1 LEIFFSH
8 ISLKL
13 CLHLVQQRFAKGC
26 PGCRTPFGAV
36 PISTIYGYDYPLS
49 NVSGEAEKQYSS
61 KHEKL
66 TDCTDYLVRSSRAFS
81 ENRLSDPYYCNPKS
95 LSFMP
100 MALRVAR
107 SPSPYREESPYTNKR
122 YELFERDLFKPVAP
136 VKKIEVKQ
144 APEPRN
150 KTISF
155 ESTTPW
161 NATGFYYTPRYPQSH
176 RGTAS
181 TYNAIGRRYP
191 VRRFVPSYVPFRYTR
206 R

>member
-1 LEIFFSH
+1 MSSSSSTTLRERMS
-8 ISLKL
+8 
-13 CLHLVQQRFAKGC
+13 R
-26 PGCRTPFGAV
+26 CRTPFGAV

-49 NVSGEAEKQYSS
+49 NVSCETEAEKHCSS

-81 ENRLSDPYYCNPKS
+81 ENRLSDPYYAPKS

-122 YELFERDLFKPVAP
+122 YEMFERDLFKPVAP
-136 VKKIEVKQ
+136 LKKVEVKQ

-176 RGTAS
+176 RGIAMRFR
-181 TYNAIGRRYP
+181 ALHRRTTP
-191 VRRFVPSYVPFRYTR
+191 
-206 R
+206 

>member
-1 LEIFFSH
+1 MSSSSSTTLRERMS
-8 ISLKL
+8 
-13 CLHLVQQRFAKGC
+13 R
-26 PGCRTPFGAV
+26 CRTPFGAV

-49 NVSGEAEKQYSS
+49 NVSCETEAEKHCSS

-66 TDCTDYLVRSSRAFS
+66 TECADYLVRSSRAFS
-81 ENRLSDPYYCNPKS
+81 ENRLSDPYYCNTAPKS
-95 LSFMP
+95 LSFTP

-107 SPSPYREESPYTNKR
+107 SPSPYREGSPYTNKR
-122 YELFERDLFKPVAP
+122 YELFERDLFKTVTPLKNV
-136 VKKIEVKQ
+136 EVKNV
-144 APEPRN
+144 PELPPRN
-150 KTISF
+150 KAVSF
-155 ESTTPW
+155 ESTSPW

>member
-1 LEIFFSH
+1 MS
-8 ISLKL
+8 
-13 CLHLVQQRFAKGC
+13 R
-26 PGCRTPFGAV
+26 CRTPFGAV

-49 NVSGEAEKQYSS
+49 NVSCETEAEKQCSS
-61 KHEKL
+61 RHEKL

-81 ENRLSDPYYCNPKS
+81 ENRLSDPYYCNTAPKS

-122 YELFERDLFKPVAP
+122 LERFERDLFKTVAP
-136 VKKIEVKQ
+136 LKNVEVKP
-144 APEPRN
+144 APELPAPRN

-155 ESTTPW
+155 ESTSPR